1 MEVKGS
7 KEDQEEYY
15 RRDSRIRALQKDIN
29 AMQVEKWA
37 NKPMQLSGY
46 MSRRNLKAGFNYE
59 VQR

>member
-29 AMQVEKWA
+29 AMQVEK
-37 NKPMQLSGY
+37 
-46 MSRRNLKAGFNYE
+46 
-59 VQR
+59 

>member
-1 MEVKGS
+1 
-7 KEDQEEYY
+7 
-15 RRDSRIRALQKDIN
+15 
-29 AMQVEKWA
+29 MQVEKWA